1 MQLYRLISSRFARDL
16 SGEGARR
23 YGGRWNP
30 KGTAVLYTTTSVS
43 LSVLE
48 SLVHQPTTE
57 SFLSL
62 VLSTIDIPHDSVI
75 QRLEPEDLPPG
86 WQNYPPPGRLR
97 DLGCAWVTKG
107 ETLGLEVPSALLPA
121 NVSEKNVLLNPAHPD
136 FQRVRIVEV
145 QPLTLDARL
154 RAPL

>member
-62 VLSTIDIPHDSVI
+62 VLSTIEIPHDSVI
-75 QRLEPEDLPPG
+75 QRLEPEDLPP
-86 WQNYPPPGRLR
+86 
-97 DLGCAWVTKG
+97 
-107 ETLGLEVPSALLPA
+107 
-121 NVSEKNVLLNPAHPD
+121 
-136 FQRVRIVEV
+136 
-145 QPLTLDARL
+145 
-154 RAPL
+154 